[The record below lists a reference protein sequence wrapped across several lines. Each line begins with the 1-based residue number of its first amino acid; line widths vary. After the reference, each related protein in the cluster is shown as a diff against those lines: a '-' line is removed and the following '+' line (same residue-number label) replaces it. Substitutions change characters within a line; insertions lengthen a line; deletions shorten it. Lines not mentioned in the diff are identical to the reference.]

1 MENASATT
9 PSYVNFNYY
18 YESCH
23 VNYRI
28 EKFTSTVKY
37 KARSRS
43 QNKKSNQ
50 GNKQQWLTSQS
61 QWCTGEKHLT
71 NHFRVYS
78 FQSRLFEQLK
88 HRFQI
93 QFAFKL
99 VQERRILL
107 AERIASESCHFFCHK
122 SERRKDNTMDPESP
136 IETSEERSEQALG
149 KSATSSKLDDE
160 APEGMENSGEE
171 AGRTKF
177 SEMWTNAI
185 LEIHKPIVSFL
196 NTITQLA
203 VRNPWRTISMVAFL
217 SFALLITGF
226 ATNFSVDVDEND
238 LWTPNDSLVRDHAR
252 WIDDESKFTSVVRF
266 VNVFFHEDGKNVLG
280 RSQVNR
286 VFEVVDAVQA
296 LPGYEELCS
305 QDNYRDPYSTQER
318 NTCEISYCVTKFYN
332 NSYDFFQSQDESD
345 EQVIE
350 TLSQR
355 RYPEGTPVPE
365 RSFGH
370 PERDDD
376 GTLTTAQSVFC
387 RWTLPELDGHL
398 EVEKEIIEYVL
409 AKRSEWAEDEDGF
422 RFRAEVAT
430 RRSFADEFERAIV
443 KDIPLVPIVFLI
455 MGTFTALFFARANAV
470 YSRSLLGFLAVVSI
484 LFSIMS
490 GFGLLFCI
498 GISFT
503 SMSQLLP
510 FVIFGIGLD
519 DAFIIFGAYG
529 RTDPHDNVPDRIR
542 AAINDI
548 GVSITLTSIT

>member
-1 MENASATT
+1 M
-9 PSYVNFNYY
+9 
-18 YESCH
+18 
-23 VNYRI
+23 
-28 EKFTSTVKY
+28 
-37 KARSRS
+37 
-43 QNKKSNQ
+43 
-50 GNKQQWLTSQS
+50 
-61 QWCTGEKHLT
+61 KHLT
-71 NHFRVYS
+71 NHFRVSS
-78 FQSRLFEQLK
+78 FHKSTIRVTEASIPDPVC
-88 HRFQI
+88 I
-93 QFAFKL
+93 QA
-99 VQERRILL
+99 VQERRIFLT
-107 AERIASESCHFFCHK
+107 ERIASESCHFFCHK

-529 RTDPHDNVPDRIR
+529 RTDPHDDVSDRIR